1 MGRHNERLERLVA
14 GARELLRT
22 VNIAVGGLRE
32 DARVVSGISATLLD
46 ALQGEARAFATL
58 MGQIIDK
65 PAALPSGSPTPPRRR
80 GPGRPRRLLAAGPS
94 ENYQG
99 GTLNQEM
106 TRARQDSDQ
115 SGSTNQ

>member
-65 PAALPSGSPTPPRRR
+65 PAALPTDPQHLHAAAAPGARGGCWPRALRR
-80 GPGRPRRLLAAGPS
+80 
-94 ENYQG
+94 
-99 GTLNQEM
+99 T
-106 TRARQDSDQ
+106 TRV
-115 SGSTNQ
+115 GH